1 MWGHRHS
8 HSMADR
14 TWRRRALGYLVLL
27 SVAIIITAGGYQIG
41 MRVYEGRPQTYLD
54 SLQFAVEMF
63 TTTGFG
69 GDAPWESAEM
79 QAYITVA
86 DLLGMALLVGALPVF
101 VGPVVENTLSTTPP
115 SKLETDLTDHVVIC
129 SDTTRAD
136 ALTEELKTNDIP
148 YVIVEPDL
156 QRAEE
161 LDEAGEP
168 VIRADPESAEGLDA
182 ARLPSA
188 RALFADQS
196 DQVDA
201 SIVLTA
207 KEVTDDVPVIS
218 VVESPEAKRY
228 HRLAGADTVLS
239 PRQLLGN
246 SLAAKVTAA
255 GRTGMVD
262 AVEIGDS
269 LQLAEVSIRR
279 DSRFAGMTLAESGIG
294 EQSGANV
301 IGVWARGEF
310 IAAPPPDAELI
321 DGSIL
326 LVSGRT
332 DQLERLAEM
341 TQASVRGFAAGQTV
355 VIGYGQVGKA
365 VSAELEEAGVPH
377 EVIDQNGADGVDV
390 VGDATDPETLLDAG
404 VEGADTVILAL
415 PDDTTTEFVT
425 LVVRDLAPDTQILA
439 RVEQQADVSKTYRAG
454 ADYVLSLAR
463 VTGRMSA
470 SRLLEN
476 RDVVSPEQQV
486 NVVRKQ
492 AGELAGTTIAEAN
505 IRDRTNCTVIAIDRD
520 GNTVSDIGPDT
531 PIQAGDTLV
540 IIGADEAINRFEE
553 KFQPATE

>member
-1 MWGHRHS
+1 
-8 HSMADR
+8 MADR
-14 TWRRRALGYLVLL
+14 TWRRRALGYLVVL
-27 SVAIIITAGGYQIG
+27 SVAIMITAGGYQIG

-182 ARLPSA
+182 ARLSSA

-207 KEVTDDVPVIS
+207 KELTDDVPVIS

-301 IGVWARGEF
+301 IGIWARGEF

>member
-1 MWGHRHS
+1 MVNRAWQ
-8 HSMADR
+8 
-14 TWRRRALGYLVLL
+14 RRAFGYLLVLFA
-27 SVAIIITAGGYQIG
+27 AIVVTAGGYQIG
-41 MRVYEGRPQTYLD
+41 MRVYEGRPRTYLD

-69 GDAPWESAEM
+69 GDAPWNSAEM

-86 DLLGMALLVGALPVF
+86 DLVGMALLVGALPVF
-101 VGPVVENTLSTTPP
+101 VGPIVENTLSTTTP

-136 ALTEELKTNDIP
+136 ALIGELKTNDVP

-161 LDEAGEP
+161 LYEAGEP

-182 ARLPSA
+182 ARLSSA

-196 DQVDA
+196 DKVDA

-228 HRLAGADTVLS
+228 HRLAGADAVLS

-279 DSRFAGMTLAESGIG
+279 GSRFAGATLAESGIG

-301 IGVWARGEF
+301 IGIWARGEF

-341 TQASVRGFAAGQTV
+341 TQASVRGFAAGQTI

-365 VSAELEEAGVPH
+365 VSAELEEVGVPH
-377 EVIDQNGADGVDV
+377 EIIDQNDADGVDV

-425 LVVRDLAPDTQILA
+425 LVVRDMAPDTQILA

-486 NVVRKQ
+486 NVLRKQ
-492 AGELAGTTIAEAN
+492 AGGLAGTTIGGAN

-520 GNTVSDIGPDT
+520 GDTVSDIGPNT
-531 PIQAGDTLV
+531 PIQPGDTLV
-540 IIGADEAINRFEE
+540 IIGTDEAINRFEQE
-553 KFQPATE
+553 FQSTAE

>member
-1 MWGHRHS
+1 
-8 HSMADR
+8 MADR
-14 TWRRRALGYLVLL
+14 TWRRRALGYLVVL
-27 SVAIIITAGGYQIG
+27 SVAIMITAGGYQIG
-41 MRVYEGRPQTYLD
+41 MRVYEGRPRTYLH

-182 ARLPSA
+182 ARLSSA

-207 KEVTDDVPVIS
+207 KELTDDVPVIS

>member
-14 TWRRRALGYLVLL
+14 TWQRRALGYLVLL
-27 SVAIIITAGGYQIG
+27 FAAIIITAGGYQLG
-41 MRVYEGRPQTYLD
+41 MRVYEGRPRTFLN

-79 QAYITVA
+79 QAFITVA

-101 VGPVVENTLSTTPP
+101 VGPVVENALSTTAP

-136 ALTEELKTNDIP
+136 ALIEELKTNDIP

-161 LDEAGEP
+161 LDEVGER

-228 HRLAGADTVLS
+228 HRLAGADAVLS

-540 IIGADEAINRFEE
+540 IIGADEAINRFERA
-553 KFQPATE
+553 FQSPAE